1 MEMLTQAMAML
12 TQAIAM
18 LNQAMAMLNL
28 NFCHLFSLQRLTGG
42 LSRYKVALQIC
53 KGIKLLYIV

>member
-28 NFCHLFSLQRLTGG
+28 NFCHLFSLQIIDRWPLTVQ
-42 LSRYKVALQIC
+42 S
-53 KGIKLLYIV
+53 GITNM